1 MRSLASVLAL
11 FLLALLACGGEPA
24 PSVDVRLPDPPPA
37 SVLIRDVSVLEVD
50 TGTLTPDRDVLLEGA
65 RIAAIEPSR
74 GAGGGLEGGPDT
86 RVVDGAGA
94 TLVPGLIDMHGHI
107 VANSNPSWNRG
118 SPDPE
123 ANLRAYAYAGV
134 TTVFDPADMSDDPW
148 GRRARVAAGELV
160 GPRIFTTGPLLTTPD
175 GHPISIIQQLA
186 PWWISWYL
194 EGLVAIPL
202 PDVATAEA
210 QVDEIAAGGADAVKI
225 VIDAIPLEAPRMPP
239 EIAKAVV
246 ERAKSHGLRTV
257 AHIGTTEDA
266 RVAADAGVALW
277 VHGVY
282 KERIPDDQ
290 IAVLAAYGIPMVA
303 TIEVFDRYARGTR
316 GPIVPTRLERETVP
330 AELLASFYPVPEDF
344 EVGTLSSWLALMG
357 ETMDARIDN
366 VRRLRAAGVTILA
379 GSDTQSGVFP
389 GAGLHRELANLVRAG
404 MTPAEA
410 IRAAT
415 LDPATWLA
423 NGSEPDSGLVAVGK
437 RADLLLVE
445 GDPSADVEALSRLR
459 AVFLAGVP
467 VERTPV
473 PGAVPA
479 AP

>member
-1 MRSLASVLAL
+1 MRSFESVLAF
-11 FLLALLACGGEPA
+11 FLIALLGCGGEPV
-24 PSVDVRLPDPPPA
+24 PTVDVRLPASPPS
-37 SVLIRDVSVLEVD
+37 SVLIQDVSVFEVE
-50 TGTLTPDRDVLLEGA
+50 TGTVTPNRDVLLE
-65 RIAAIEPSR
+65 AALIVGIEPHGR
-74 GAGGGLEGGPDT
+74 LEGRGDT
-86 RVVDGAGA
+86 LIVDGAGA

-107 VANSNPSWNRG
+107 VSNSNPSWNRG

-134 TTVFDPADMSDDPW
+134 TTVFDPSDMSDDPW

-175 GHPISIIQQLA
+175 GHPIAIIQQLA

-194 EGLVAIPL
+194 EGLVAVPL
-202 PDVATAEA
+202 PDVAAAEK
-210 QVDEIAAGGADAVKI
+210 QVDAIATNGADAVKI

-246 ERAKSHGLRTV
+246 ERARSHGLRTV
-257 AHIGTTEDA
+257 AHIGTTQDA
-266 RVAADAGVALW
+266 REAADAGVALW

-303 TIEVFDRYARGTR
+303 TVEVFDRYARGSR

-330 AELLASFYPVPEDF
+330 ADVLESFYPVPSDF
-344 EVGTLSSWLALMG
+344 EVGTLRGWLELAG
-357 ETMDARIDN
+357 ETMDIRIDN
-366 VRRLRAAGVTILA
+366 VRRLREAGVTILA

-389 GAGLHRELANLVRAG
+389 GAGLHRELGHLVRTG

-415 LDPATWLA
+415 LDAAIWLA
-423 NGSEPDSGLVAVGK
+423 DGDEPDSGIIAVGK

-445 GDPSADVEALSRLR
+445 GDPTRDLDALSDLR
-459 AVFLAGVP
+459 AVFLAGMP
-467 VERTPV
+467 IERTPV
-473 PGAVPA
+473 PGP
-479 AP
+479 